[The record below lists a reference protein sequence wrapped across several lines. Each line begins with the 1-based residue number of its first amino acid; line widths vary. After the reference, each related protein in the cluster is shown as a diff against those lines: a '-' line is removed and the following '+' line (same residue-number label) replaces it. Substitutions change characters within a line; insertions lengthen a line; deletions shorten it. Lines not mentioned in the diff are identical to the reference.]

1 MIETARIPSSPPAL
15 HCLASDGRS
24 SQATAVLEIHMIF
37 LKKSDLKK
45 HLSTKNGPSHPNQ
58 SQPSEG
64 SRVIL
69 RDGNLITLPDPIVKE
84 DATPFIERA
93 DGQLNEQS
101 GR

>member
-1 MIETARIPSSPPAL
+1 MIESARIPSSPPAL
-15 HCLASDGRS
+15 HCLASDGRF
-24 SQATAVLEIHMIF
+24 SQATAFLEIHMSF
-37 LKKSDLKK
+37 LQKSDLKK
-45 HLSTKNGPSHPNQ
+45 HLSAKNASHPNQ

-69 RDGNLITLPDPIVKE
+69 RDGNLITLPDPIEKA
-84 DATPFIERA
+84 DATAFIERA

>member
-1 MIETARIPSSPPAL
+1 MS
-15 HCLASDGRS
+15 
-24 SQATAVLEIHMIF
+24 F
-37 LKKSDLKK
+37 LQKSDLKK
-45 HLSTKNGPSHPNQ
+45 HLSAKNGPSHPNP

-69 RDGNLITLPDPIVKE
+69 RDGNLFTLPAQIVKE

-93 DGQLNEQS
+93 DGQRNEQS